1 MDLENHPM
9 LMGIKRDSVTA
20 QHAYLGL
27 FSLETLD
34 LDPCNLSSL
43 KGWFKNRR
51 DIFFFFPQG
60 NTENRYPV
68 SGGQKLCISG
78 EKQLLKYGYYGK
90 TNTHTQVSLSETT
103 IMKSRKI
110 KTENISVGQG

>member
-1 MDLENHPM
+1 M
-9 LMGIKRDSVTA
+9 LMGTKRDSVTA
-20 QHAYLGL
+20 QRLYLGL

-43 KGWFKNRR
+43 KGWFGNRR
-51 DIFFFFPQG
+51 DIFFFPQG
-60 NTENRYPV
+60 NTEKRYPV

-90 TNTHTQVSLSETT
+90 TNKQTQVSLSETT
-103 IMKSRKI
+103 IIKSRKI